1 MREIVTQINW
11 MTTNNN
17 KDSNWISGNPRK
29 KIIKSTPS
37 KSDQTNNLLKTNKKE
52 NPIFLS

>member
-1 MREIVTQINW
+1 MTQINW

-29 KIIKSTPS
+29 KLIKSTPS
-37 KSDQTNNLLKTNKKE
+37 ESDQTNNLLKTNKKE
-52 NPIFLS
+52 SQIFLS